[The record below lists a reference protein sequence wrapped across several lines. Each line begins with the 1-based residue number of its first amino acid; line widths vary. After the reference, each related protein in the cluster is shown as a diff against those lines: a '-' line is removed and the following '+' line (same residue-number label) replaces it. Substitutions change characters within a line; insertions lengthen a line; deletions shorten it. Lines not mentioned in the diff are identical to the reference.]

1 MEAVLLSV
9 ASGGWSHQKTR
20 VRRHANQVSFASY
33 HLVNS
38 DRRAPHSDEVTM
50 KVTVIG
56 GAGYVGLVT
65 AVGLAQIG
73 HSVVGV
79 DINTQVVDQLS
90 AGKSSIHEE
99 GLDGILRAVIA
110 SGHLRFTTEIAEG
123 VSQADVVFV
132 AVGTPPHVDGS
143 PDLTALRSVT
153 SNLAKTI
160 SPGAVVAIKSTIPV
174 GAVSEMQAA
183 FDAFG
188 AVNIEIVSNP
198 EFLSEGSAIRDFFHP
213 NRIVV
218 GTTSE
223 RARKVMREL
232 YACFLVGGS
241 QIQVGIEIAR
251 DIPLIETTAQS
262 AQIIKYAAN
271 AFLATRVSF
280 INEIAG
286 ICEQLGADI
295 TDVVEGL
302 RMDPRIGSGYLSPGI
317 GFGGPCLEKDLQALS
332 YSAAIHGYQANF
344 LDSTLR
350 RNDEQINYVVNRAI
364 ELCGGSVSGKR
375 VAVFGLAFK
384 PGTNDVRTS
393 LSVRIID
400 RLLNLGASVAMHDP
414 VAIEEA
420 HALLPGADAML
431 DPYAAAYN
439 AHIIMLLT
447 DWPEY
452 LSLDWPFI
460 ASKLQ
465 SKVLFD
471 GRNAIDPSVCAA
483 AGINYHGVGR
493 TLVPS

>member
-1 MEAVLLSV
+1 
-9 ASGGWSHQKTR
+9 
-20 VRRHANQVSFASY
+20 
-33 HLVNS
+33 
-38 DRRAPHSDEVTM
+38 M

-79 DINTQVVDQLS
+79 DINAQVVEQLS
-90 AGKSSIHEE
+90 AGNSSIHED
-99 GLDGILRAVIA
+99 GLDESLKAMIA
-110 SGHLRFTTEIAEG
+110 SARLRFTTEIAEG
-123 VSQADVVFV
+123 VSQAEVVFV
-132 AVGTPPHVDGS
+132 AVGTPPHLDGS

-153 SNLAKTI
+153 ANLARTV
-160 SPGAVVAIKSTIPV
+160 SPGTVVAIKSTIPV

-213 NRIVV
+213 SRIVI
-218 GTTSE
+218 GTTSG

-241 QIQVGIEIAR
+241 QIQVGLDIAR

-295 TDVVEGL
+295 IDVAEGL

-344 LDSTLR
+344 LDAALR

-375 VAVFGLAFK
+375 VAVLGLAFK

-420 HALLPGADAML
+420 RLLLPGGDAMP
-431 DPYAAAYN
+431 DPYAAAHN
-439 AHIIMLLT
+439 ADIVMLLT

-452 LSLDWPFI
+452 LTIDWQLL
-460 ASKLQ
+460 ASKLRF
-465 SKVLFD
+465 KVLFD
-471 GRNAIDPSVCAA
+471 GRNAIDPAVCTA
-483 AGINYHGVGR
+483 AGISYHGVGR
-493 TLVPS
+493 AVEQS

>member
-1 MEAVLLSV
+1 
-9 ASGGWSHQKTR
+9 
-20 VRRHANQVSFASY
+20 
-33 HLVNS
+33 
-38 DRRAPHSDEVTM
+38 M

-65 AVGLAQIG
+65 AVGLARIG
-73 HSVVGV
+73 HNVVGV
-79 DINTQVVDQLS
+79 DINTQVVEQLS
-90 AGKSSIHEE
+90 AGKSSIHED
-99 GLDGILRAVIA
+99 GLDEILEAMIA
-110 SGHLRFTTEIAEG
+110 STRLRFTTEIDDG
-123 VSQADVVFV
+123 VSQAEIVFV

-153 SNLAKTI
+153 ANLARTI
-160 SPGAVVAIKSTIPV
+160 PPGAVVVIKSTIPV
-174 GAVSEMQAA
+174 GAVSEMQAT
-183 FDAFG
+183 FDALG
-188 AVNIEIVSNP
+188 AVDIAIVSNP

-232 YACFLVGGS
+232 YACFLEGGS
-241 QIQVGIEIAR
+241 QIQVGLDIAR
-251 DIPLIETTAQS
+251 DIPLIETTAES

-295 TDVVEGL
+295 TDVAAGL

-350 RNDEQINYVVNRAI
+350 RNDEQVNYVVNRAI

-375 VAVFGLAFK
+375 IAALGLAFK

-414 VAIEEA
+414 VANEEA
-420 HALLPGADAML
+420 QVLLPGADAMP
-431 DPYAAAYN
+431 DPYAAAHD
-439 AHIIMLLT
+439 ADIVMLLT

-452 LSLDWPFI
+452 LTLDWPLL
-460 ASKLQ
+460 ASKLR

-471 GRNAIDPSVCAA
+471 GRNAIDPGVCTA
-483 AGINYHGVGR
+483 AGISYHGVGR
-493 TLVPS
+493 TLAQQ